1 MDLDHVPANTKSG
14 LLAMQYLEGNSK
26 LAHLGTSEQ
35 TATLV
40 LNRYIAG
47 ESIIHIAST
56 LKVSSERLYMLMLE
70 QCPEDWRKAQAGKSL
85 KMLEECEMQL
95 EGAED
100 GVGIG
105 RARERGRLAC
115 WRLEKVAR
123 REYGQDAPA
132 VQINVNLGDVGERI
146 RELERELLGN
156 AAALSVDN
164 SSGADSG

>member
-56 LKVSSERLYMLMLE
+56 LKVSSERLYMLMLD
-70 QCPEDWRKAQAGKSL
+70 QCPDDWRKAQAGKSL